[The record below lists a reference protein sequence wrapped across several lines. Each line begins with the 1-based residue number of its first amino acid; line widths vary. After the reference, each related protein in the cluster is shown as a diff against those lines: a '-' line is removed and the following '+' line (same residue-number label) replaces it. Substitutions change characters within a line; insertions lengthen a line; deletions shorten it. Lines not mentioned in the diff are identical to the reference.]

1 MTGLISIVI
10 AYLLGSIPFGYVLTR
25 LTTGRDVRASGS
37 GNIGATNVLRTAGK
51 KLGIATLALDIL
63 KGVAAVAL
71 ADWLT
76 SSDPMWMALAALA
89 VSAGHVFPV
98 FLKFQG
104 GKAVAT
110 FAGAFGYL
118 MPLPLLG
125 TIIIFILGVAVTKH
139 ISAGSVL
146 GAGAFPLGAWIILHP
161 SAVEMLAVIA
171 ACALI
176 IYRHKANME
185 RIRLGRESVFRW
197 SKS

>member
-1 MTGLISIVI
+1 MTGLLSIVI

-37 GNIGATNVLRTAGK
+37 GNIGATNVMRTAGK

-63 KGVAAVAL
+63 KGVLAVAL

-76 SSDPMWMALAALA
+76 ASDPMWMALSALA

-98 FLKFQG
+98 FLNFRG

-118 MPLPLLG
+118 MPLPLLA
-125 TIIIFILGVAVTKH
+125 TMIVFIIGVAATKH

-146 GAGAFPLGAWIILHP
+146 GAGTFPLGAWIILHP
-161 SAVEMLAVIA
+161 SAVEMLAVLT
-171 ACALI
+171 ACALV
-176 IYRHKANME
+176 IYRHKSNLE
-185 RIRLGRESVFRW
+185 RIRLGTESVFRW
-197 SKS
+197 SKK

>member
-1 MTGLISIVI
+1 MTGLLSIII

-63 KGVAAVAL
+63 KGVVAVAL

-76 SSDPMWMALAALA
+76 GSDPMWMALAALA
-89 VSAGHVFPV
+89 VSAGHIFPV

-110 FAGAFGYL
+110 FAGAFGFL
-118 MPLPLLG
+118 MPLPMLA
-125 TIIIFILGVAVTKH
+125 TIIIFVIGVAVTKH

-146 GAGAFPLGAWIILHP
+146 GAAMFPLGAWIILHP
-161 SAVEMLAVIA
+161 SGVELLSSIV
-171 ACALI
+171 ACGLI
-176 IYRHKANME
+176 IYRHKANIE
-185 RIRLGRESVFRW
+185 RIRLGTESVFHW
-197 SKS
+197 SKK

>member
-1 MTGLISIVI
+1 MTGLLSIVI
-10 AYLLGSIPFGYVLTR
+10 AYLTGSIPFGYLLTR
-25 LTTGRDVRASGS
+25 LSTGRDVRASGS

-63 KGVAAVAL
+63 KGVLAVAV

-76 SSDPMWMALAALA
+76 AADSTWMALAALA

-98 FLKFQG
+98 FLNFQG

-118 MPLPLLG
+118 MPLVLLA
-125 TIIIFILGVAVTKH
+125 TLAVFIISVASTKY
-139 ISAGSVL
+139 ISAGSIL
-146 GAGAFPLGAWIILHP
+146 GAGTFPLGAWLILHP
-161 SAVEMLAVIA
+161 SAPEMLSVVA

-176 IYRHKANME
+176 IYRHKSNID
-185 RIRLGRESVFRW
+185 RLRLGTESVFRW